1 MAPSLRSILHTVVA
15 RSPCAWTDAVAQKRS
30 TCEHGATKCAARY
43 GMVWGGCSSLR
54 VCACVCAALSCYL
67 SSSSSSLSPVN
78 ERDRWCTAPLHP
90 AGSHRVTRWANGRAT
105 STCGGDEEVSR
116 LLRMPPAA
124 AAGARDR
131 LGRTLT
137 MVMVGTAR
145 SIGCVLLLLLLLA
158 VLLLLLLLA
167 VLLLLLLLLSS
178 RRDEDHTIGQSRP
191 PARRAAPAG
200 MVRKRRRGRMQERRR
215 AAACGA
221 SHRSPP
227 RLRRGTSWVGVA
239 RAGRRRGR

>member
-1 MAPSLRSILHTVVA
+1 MHAPIRCAVRSMHDVDGGAHVA
-15 RSPCAWTDAVAQKRS
+15 VPWPGASGGGVRGGAGGGGGGTAV
-30 TCEHGATKCAARY
+30 
-43 GMVWGGCSSLR
+43 
-54 VCACVCAALSCYL
+54 
-67 SSSSSSLSPVN
+67 
-78 ERDRWCTAPLHP
+78 
-90 AGSHRVTRWANGRAT
+90 
-105 STCGGDEEVSR
+105 
-116 LLRMPPAA
+116 

-158 VLLLLLLLA
+158 VLLLLLLL
-167 VLLLLLLLLSS
+167 S
-178 RRDEDHTIGQSRP
+178 RRDEDHTIGQGRP

-239 RAGRRRGR
+239 GGCGASGPAPGPVRSGGGGGRGGGGSVEEGGGEARRGRGARGAVPSCVEDGVARRFPGLPPAIARWQPGGGGS

>member
-1 MAPSLRSILHTVVA
+1 MRSH
-15 RSPCAWTDAVAQKRS
+15 K
-30 TCEHGATKCAARY
+30 HGADVSTARPNVRR

-67 SSSSSSLSPVN
+67 SSSSLSPVN

-145 SIGCVLLLLLLLA
+145 SIGCVLLLLLA

-167 VLLLLLLLLSS
+167 VLLLSS
-178 RRDEDHTIGQSRP
+178 RRDEDHTIGQGRP